1 VTSVVIMTNPGD
13 GRTAVA
19 GVVIPAHEEAAVIEC
34 NLRLLLSGVEPG
46 ALEVVVV
53 ANGCTDDTAEV
64 ARSVDGVRVVE
75 IEEPSKTRALAV
87 GNAALDLFPR
97 VQLDADCAIAG
108 PDVLRLVDSLASPG
122 IKAAGPARR
131 VDLSRSSGLV
141 RAYYRVWERLP
152 HVRQGLFGRGVI
164 ALSQEGQARV
174 DALPPMMSDDLAV
187 SEAFSPRERMVVDAA
202 VVVVRAPRTFGD
214 LLRRR
219 IRVATG
225 NTQADREGVRPPGA
239 GTSIRMLVRLGL
251 ADPKLAPD
259 LLVFLATTVVARSMS
274 RRRVRAGDYST
285 WLRDESSRTA

>member
-1 VTSVVIMTNPGD
+1 MP
-13 GRTAVA
+13 AA
-19 GVVIPAHEEAAVIEC
+19 GVVIPAHDEAAVIER

-46 ALEVVVV
+46 VLEVVVV
-53 ANGCTDDTAEV
+53 ANGCSDDTAEV
-64 ARSVDGVRVVE
+64 ARSVGGVRVVE
-75 IEEPSKTRALAV
+75 IEEPSKARALMV
-87 GNAALDLFPR
+87 GNAALNLFPR
-97 VQLDADCAIAG
+97 VQVDADCAIAG
-108 PDVLRLVDSLASPG
+108 PDVLRIVESLARPG
-122 IKAAGPARR
+122 IQAAGPARR
-131 VDLSRSSGLV
+131 VELSRSSRLV

-164 ALSQEGQARV
+164 ALSEEGQARV
-174 DALPPMMSDDLAV
+174 DGLPPMMSDDLGV
-187 SEAFSPRERMVVDAA
+187 SEAFSPEERVVVDSA

-214 LLRRR
+214 LIRRR

-239 GTSIRMLVRLGL
+239 GTSIMMLVRLGL

-259 LLVFLATTVVARSMS
+259 LLVFLGTTVVARSMS